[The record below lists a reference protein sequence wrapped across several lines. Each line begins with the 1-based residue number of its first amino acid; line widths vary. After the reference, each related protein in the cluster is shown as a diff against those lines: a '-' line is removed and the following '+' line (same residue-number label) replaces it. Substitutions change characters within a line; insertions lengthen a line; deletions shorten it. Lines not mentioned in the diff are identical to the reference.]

1 MSCLHGIGAHG
12 ILFYMTD
19 TNLKLKPEEYL
30 VREGE
35 ESNEMFYLQNGTLA
49 VFKRKGNGEQQIGT
63 IYSGELVGEM
73 SFFDNKPRSASVKAI
88 SDCELVCIPRAKMD
102 SLHRQLPPWF
112 KALVNTLLDRLRRAN
127 TRVRI

>member
-1 MSCLHGIGAHG
+1 
-12 ILFYMTD
+12 MTD
-19 TNLKLKPEEYL
+19 VNLKLKPEEYL

-73 SFFDNKPRSASVKAI
+73 SFFDNKPRSASVRAI

-102 SLHRQLPPWF
+102 ALHRQLPPWF

-127 TRVRI
+127 ARVRI